1 MSRID
6 PALESINPIHLAQ
19 PIGFAHGMAT
29 RGGRILWLAGQN
41 GMDAEGRIVG
51 PGDIIAQADLA
62 LANILAV
69 VEAAGGKPQDVV
81 KLHFYVSDLE
91 AYRNRRRELG
101 QVWKRHFGRWYPA
114 MMLLGVT
121 GFFEADALIEIDGY
135 AVIPDPSETWDEPAA
150 RSSAVETRSGKDGA
164 GTGEPEAPEH
174 RP

>member
-1 MSRID
+1 MNSPSESNAASRQPD
-6 PALESINPIHLAQ
+6 FALAESDIAPINPAQLAA

-41 GMDAEGRIVG
+41 GMDAEGRITA
-51 PGDIIAQADLA
+51 PGDIIAQTDLT
-62 LANILAV
+62 LTNILAV
-69 VEAAGGKPQDVV
+69 VEAAGGRPEHVV

-91 AYRNRRRELG
+91 AYRSRRRELG

-135 AVIPDPSETWDEPAA
+135 AVIPDQEPNESVSKTSETAEKQA
-150 RSSAVETRSGKDGA
+150 
-164 GTGEPEAPEH
+164 
-174 RP
+174 